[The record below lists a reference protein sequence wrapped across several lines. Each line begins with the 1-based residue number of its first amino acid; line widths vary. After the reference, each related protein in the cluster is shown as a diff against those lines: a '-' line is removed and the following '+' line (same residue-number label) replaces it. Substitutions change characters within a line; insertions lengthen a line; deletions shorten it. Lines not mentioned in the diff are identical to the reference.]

1 MQNPPQIYEIHRV
14 IASLA
19 HLADRSVAGSAFC
32 PPIRRSQ
39 LVLSEFDAYA
49 ACALFGG
56 KKASD
61 TRREH
66 THERSIQTSGWCRE

>member
-1 MQNPPQIYEIHRV
+1 MQNPQQIFETRTV

-19 HLADRSVAGSAFC
+19 HLADRSVAGSAFR
-32 PPIRRSQ
+32 PLIRRSQ
-39 LVLSEFDAYA
+39 LVLSEFDDYL

-56 KKASD
+56 KQASG

-66 THERSIQTSGWCRE
+66 AHARSIQTSGWCRE